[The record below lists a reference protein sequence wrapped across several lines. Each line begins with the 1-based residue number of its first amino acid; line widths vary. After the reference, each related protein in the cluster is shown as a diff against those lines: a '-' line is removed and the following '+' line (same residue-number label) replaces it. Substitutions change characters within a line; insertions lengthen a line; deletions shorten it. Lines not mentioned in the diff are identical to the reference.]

1 MATIRQNI
9 ITTNVIARGL
19 VLLCGLLV
27 SLSPLRGQTKS
38 AHILTGVP
46 PVVCYASGESGH
58 ARVGPPAEFLDS
70 LKRAVKKADFVV
82 TYIGFPDS
90 AKKAMDY
97 ALSIWESLISSDVPI
112 YVEARWERLGSTTL
126 GSCGANSYMINF
138 EGAPM
143 ADTWYPV
150 ALAEKIT
157 GREMTG
163 PANPDMTA
171 SFNSTMSWYM
181 GINQDTPSDRF
192 DLVSTILH
200 EVTHGLGMNGFF
212 DADPRARSGSYG
224 YSDGW
229 PAAFD
234 RRVETVDSVR
244 LTNPAVY
251 ANPSAPLYYAMVS
264 NFLFASS
271 PAASFLAAGE
281 RPRLYAPPTFQEGSS
296 IYHLNDESYPYGT
309 ENALM
314 TSSAGRGE
322 AVHSPGPLTTGILD
336 DLGWKHLWIRFTPLK
351 DREETSLPLRLDVS
365 VVSDLGVSDTS
376 LFVVYS
382 SDGFREHR
390 DSVPLTIIP
399 ETGGYAAEF
408 LPPATPGVLSYYV
421 TAADTLGRRFTS
433 PTGAPEKSWKLTLG
447 TDTIK
452 PAIVHTPGKYLLA
465 TARQFDIVAE
475 VTDNAQIDTVYLLLS
490 LNGQELPP
498 LGMISAGDNLYRGE
512 LPLGELGLLAGD
524 ILEYRIV
531 ALDNAAA
538 ANRQI
543 LPEEGNFSVKTES
556 IAAPAVTY
564 FTDFNGSDSD
574 FVLHDFS
581 VDLITGFTDP
591 ALHSP
596 HPYPSPETDDRE
608 FQFTTLL
615 RVPII
620 VKENGRIAWDEVVLV
635 EPGEENTTFDS
646 DDFYDY
652 VIAEASKDQ
661 GKSWQPL
668 LDGYDSGSNEA
679 WESAYNQQISGQN
692 SIYTGSR
699 ELFVRR
705 EFPITASGHFH
716 EGDTLLI
723 RFRLYS
729 DPYAHGWGW
738 AIDNLA
744 IQQNL
749 TPANRTDSPVSSF
762 LVWPNPA
769 SDIIHLLPETHLSAT
784 RLGARIT
791 DLSGRTLMSLPPGSI
806 IPGIPATVSLHHLK
820 PGFYLVLLQNNH
832 MTIATRKLVRH

>member
-1 MATIRQNI
+1 MAAIKQII
-9 ITTNVIARGL
+9 ITSNVIVRGL
-19 VLLCGLLV
+19 LLLGGLLV
-27 SLSPLRGQTKS
+27 SLSPLRGQTQG
-38 AHILTGVP
+38 AHTLTGIP

-82 TYIGFPDS
+82 SYIGFPDS

-171 SFNSTMSWYM
+171 SFNSTMPWYM
-181 GINQDTPSDRF
+181 GTDQNTPYDRF

-200 EVTHGLGMNGFF
+200 EVAHGLGMNGFF

-234 RRVETVDSVR
+234 RRVETIDSVS
-244 LTNPAVY
+244 LTNPAAF

-271 PAASFLAAGE
+271 PAASFLSAGE
-281 RPRLYAPPTFQEGSS
+281 RPRLYAPPSFQEGSS
-296 IYHLNDESYPYGT
+296 IYHLNDGSYPYGT

-351 DREETSLPLRLDVS
+351 DREQTSLPLRFDVS

-390 DSVPLTIIP
+390 DSVPLTKIP
-399 ETGGYAAEF
+399 ETGDYAAEF
-408 LPPATPGVLSYYV
+408 LPPPTPGVLSYYV

-433 PTGAPEKSWKLTLG
+433 PAGAPEKSWQLTLA

-452 PAIVHTPGKYLLA
+452 PVIVHTPEKYLLS
-465 TARQFDIVAE
+465 TAKQFDIVAQ
-475 VTDNAQIDTVYLLLS
+475 VTDNAQIDTVYLQLS

-498 LGMISAGDNLYRGE
+498 LGMISAGDNQYRGG

-543 LPEEGNFSVKTES
+543 LPEEGNFSLTTEA
-556 IAAPAVTY
+556 IATPAETY
-564 FTDFNGSDSD
+564 YTDFNSSGSD
-574 FVLHDFS
+574 FVLYDFR
-581 VDLITGFTDP
+581 VVHITGFTDP

-608 FQFTTLL
+608 YQFTALL

-620 VKENGRIAWDEVVLV
+620 AKENGRIAWDEVVLV
-635 EPGEENTTFDS
+635 EPGEENATYDS
-646 DDFYDY
+646 ADFYDY

-679 WESAYNQQISGQN
+679 WKSAYNQQISGQN
-692 SIYTGSR
+692 SIYPGSR
-699 ELFVRR
+699 ELLVRR

-749 TPANRTDSPVSSF
+749 TPANRADSPASSF
-762 LVWPNPA
+762 LVWPNPT
-769 SDIIHLLPETHLSAT
+769 SDIIHLLPETHLSPT
-784 RLGARIT
+784 GLGARIT
-791 DLSGRTLMSLPPGSI
+791 DLTGRTLMSLPPGSF
-806 IPGIPATVSLHHLK
+806 IPGVPATVSLQHLK

-832 MTIATRKLVRH
+832 MTIATRKLIRH

>member
-1 MATIRQNI
+1 MAAIKQKPITLNTI
-9 ITTNVIARGL
+9 VRGL
-19 VLLCGLLV
+19 LLFCGLLV
-27 SLSPLRGQTKS
+27 SLSPLRGQTKGT
-38 AHILTGVP
+38 HTLTGIP

-58 ARVGPPAEFLDS
+58 ARVGPPPEFLDS
-70 LKRAVKKADFVV
+70 LKRAVKTADFVV
-82 TYIGFPDS
+82 SYIGFPDS

-112 YVEARWERLGSTTL
+112 YVEARWERLGSNTL

-171 SFNSTMSWYM
+171 SFNSIMPWYM
-181 GINQDTPSDRF
+181 GTTQNTPSDRF

-200 EVTHGLGMNGFF
+200 EVAHGLGMNGFF
-212 DADPRARSGSYG
+212 DANPRARSGSYG
-224 YSDGW
+224 YSDGL

-234 RRVETVDSVR
+234 RRVETKDGVR
-244 LTNPAVY
+244 LTNPA
-251 ANPSAPLYYAMVS
+251 AFTNPSATLYYAMVS
-264 NFLFASS
+264 DWLFAAS

-281 RPRLYAPPTFQEGSS
+281 RPRLYAPADYTVGSS
-296 IYHLNDESYPYGT
+296 IYHLNDGSYPYGT

-336 DLGWKHLWIRFTPLK
+336 DLGWKHMWIRFTPLK

-376 LFVVYS
+376 VFVVFS
-382 SDGFREHR
+382 SDGFGEHR
-390 DSVPLTIIP
+390 DSVPLSRIP
-399 ETGGYAAEF
+399 GTGGYTAEF
-408 LPPATPGVLSYYV
+408 LPPPTPGVLSYYV
-421 TAADTLGRRFTS
+421 AVTDTLGRRFTS
-433 PTGAPEKSWKLTLG
+433 PTGAPQKSWKLTLG

-452 PAIVHTPGKYLLA
+452 PVIFHTPAKYLLSTA
-465 TARQFDIVAE
+465 TQFDIVAE
-475 VTDNAQIDTVYLLLS
+475 VTDNARVDTVYLLLF

-498 LGMISAGDNLYRGE
+498 LGMISAGDNLYHVG
-512 LPLGELGLLAGD
+512 LPLGELGLLEGD

-531 ALDNAAA
+531 AIDNAAA
-538 ANRQI
+538 ANRRI
-543 LPEEGNFSVKTES
+543 LPEEGNYSMKMEG
-556 IAAPAVTY
+556 IAAPAESY
-564 FTDFNGSDSD
+564 FTDFNSSGSDFILYD
-574 FVLHDFS
+574 FRV
-581 VDLITGFTDP
+581 VQITGFNDP

-596 HPYPSPETDDRE
+596 HPYPSPDTDDGE

-620 VKENGRIAWDEVVLV
+620 VKANGRIAWDEVVLV
-635 EPGEENTTFDS
+635 EPGEVNATYES
-646 DDFYDY
+646 VDFYDY

-679 WESAYNQQISGQN
+679 WKSAYNQQISGQN
-692 SIYTGSR
+692 SISAGSR

-705 EFPITASGHFH
+705 EFPITSSGHFH

-749 TPANRTDSPVSSF
+749 TSAEITASPLSSF
-762 LVWPNPA
+762 LVWPNPT
-769 SDIIHLLPETHLSAT
+769 SDIIHLLPDAHLST
-784 RLGARIT
+784 TGLGARIT
-791 DLSGRTLMSLPPGSI
+791 DLTGRTLMSLPPGSF
-806 IPGIPATVSLHHLK
+806 IPGVPATVNLQHLK
-820 PGFYLVLLQNNH
+820 PGFYIVLLQNNAV
-832 MTIATRKLVRH
+832 TIATRKMIKH